1 MHFYALPNYLVP
13 AAIRLA
19 SRPMQPLGLALMLA
33 EEEEGRSKKNNKKT
47 KKKTKK
53 KKTKKKTK
61 KKKKK
66 PSFPQIY
73 VSIKK
78 QWNLKHNGTMD
89 LPAKVTNT

>member
-19 SRPMQPLGLALMLA
+19 SRAMQPLGLALMLA

-47 KKKTKK
+47 KKKMKK
-53 KKTKKKTK
+53 KKT

-73 VSIKK
+73 VSNKK

>member
-53 KKTKKKTK
+53 KKTKKK
-61 KKKKK
+61 KK

-73 VSIKK
+73 VSNKK